1 MENNPNL
8 PEQENPVEVDKVD
21 NPQEQVVS
29 VSEMKRRIAKLE
41 EKHTQNIQEAVQQT
55 LEKYKAE
62 NELTGK
68 ELEDYRKREA
78 EQEKQKLQD
87 RIAELEREQ
96 TRRKLTD
103 EAIKTLSTR
112 KLPVNDKVLSFV
124 VKDTAEDTLNAISD
138 LEAIITEIKSEF
150 TQTEA
155 PKVSSNFNGGES
167 QSRADVFRSARILK

>member
-8 PEQENPVEVDKVD
+8 PEQESIVEKDKVD
-21 NPQEQVVS
+21 NPQEQMIS
-29 VSEMKRRIAKLE
+29 VSEMKRRLSNLE
-41 EKHTQNIQEAVQQT
+41 EKHAKQKEDAVNEA
-55 LEKYKAE
+55 LKKYKAE

-96 TRRKLTD
+96 TRRELTD